1 MATATRARK
10 TTTAKED
17 TTPVDHNEGTTSDEV
32 KKTYLSTATG
42 RGGKSNTRKTPTAC
56 LFAVDVADDKA
67 KTEAGRAGL
76 IFRFFAAEAK
86 AIAFAEKKN
95 SEGYD
100 AIVTPATSKEA

>member
-1 MATATRARK
+1 MATATRTRK
-10 TTTAKED
+10 TTTTKED
-17 TTPVDHNEGTTSDEV
+17 TTPVDHNEGTSDEV

-67 KTEAGRAGL
+67 KTEAGRKGL
-76 IFRFFAAEAK
+76 VFRFFAIEAK
-86 AIAFAEKKN
+86 AQAFAEKKN

-100 AIVTPATSKEA
+100 AVVVPATSVEA